1 MEFIAGNAVLITGG
15 FIHCAGKFI
24 GFQTD
29 AV

>member
-1 MEFIAGNAVLITGG
+1 MELIMGNTLLITGG

-29 AV
+29 VV